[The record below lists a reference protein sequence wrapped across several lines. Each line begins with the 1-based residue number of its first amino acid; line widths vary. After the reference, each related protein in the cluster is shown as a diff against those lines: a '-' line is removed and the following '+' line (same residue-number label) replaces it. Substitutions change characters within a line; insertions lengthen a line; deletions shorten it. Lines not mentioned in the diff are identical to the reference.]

1 MHTIEIPVRYAETDM
16 MGIVYHSNYLVYLE
30 LARTELIQSLGL
42 NYKEMEDAGYV
53 SPVTN
58 VNLDYKRSLTYGD
71 TAVVTVWIDHY
82 DGLRTIYGY
91 TVKHPDGKLA
101 VSAKTTHVVVKKENF
116 RPIRLPKVFPN
127 WHDIYEK
134 MSETDATLLTEA

>member
-30 LARTELIQSLGL
+30 IARTELIKSLGL
-42 NYKEMEDAGYV
+42 DYKEMEEEGYV

-71 TAVVTVWIDHY
+71 TATVTVWIDHY

-91 TVKHPDGKLA
+91 EVKNADGQLA
-101 VSAKTTHVVVKKENF
+101 VAAKTTHVVVKKENF

-127 WHDIYEK
+127 WHAIYEQ
-134 MSETDATLLTEA
+134 MSAEDARLVSN

>member
-30 LARTELIQSLGL
+30 IARTELIKSLGL
-42 NYKEMEDAGYV
+42 DYKEMEEAGYV

-71 TAVVTVWIDHY
+71 TATVSVWINHY

-91 TVKHPDGKLA
+91 EVKNADGQLA
-101 VSAKTTHVVVKKENF
+101 VAAKTTHVVVKKENF

-127 WHDIYEK
+127 WHAIYEQ
-134 MSETDATLLTEA
+134 MSAEDARLVSN

>member
-1 MHTIEIPVRYAETDM
+1 MYTIEIPVRYAETDM

-30 LARTELIQSLGL
+30 IARTEMIKSLGL
-42 NYKEMEDAGYV
+42 DYKEMEEEGYV

-71 TAVVTVWIDHY
+71 VAHVSVWIDHY

-91 TVKHPDGKLA
+91 EVKNADGQLA

-127 WHDIYEK
+127 WHAIYEQ
-134 MSETDATLLTEA
+134 MRADDAVLISN

>member
-1 MHTIEIPVRYAETDM
+1 MYTIEIPVRYAETDM
-16 MGIVYHSNYLVYLE
+16 MGIVYHSNYLVYFE
-30 LARTELIQSLGL
+30 IARTELIKSLGL
-42 NYKEMEDAGYV
+42 DYKEMEEAGYV

-71 TAVVTVWIDHY
+71 VAQVSVWVDHY

-91 TVKHPDGKLA
+91 EVKNADGQLA
-101 VSAKTTHVVVKKENF
+101 VAGKTSHVVVKKENF

-127 WHDIYEK
+127 WHSIYEQ
-134 MSETDATLLTEA
+134 MRTEDAALISN